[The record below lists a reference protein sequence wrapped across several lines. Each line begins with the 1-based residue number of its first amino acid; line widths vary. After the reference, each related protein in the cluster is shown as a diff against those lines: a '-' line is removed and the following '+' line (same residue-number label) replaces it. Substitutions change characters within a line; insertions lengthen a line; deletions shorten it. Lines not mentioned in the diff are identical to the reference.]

1 MSKLLKGGPIAKII
15 RREIKNK
22 IAEYRSKGIFPKLG
36 VLIAGDD
43 PAVEVYT
50 GMIEKNCGKVGAE
63 FEVFR
68 FAEDISTEKLVNEI
82 TKINKDALVH
92 GLIIMLPLWKNIDE
106 KTILNSI
113 SPDKDIDGVHP
124 VNAGKNVLGEE
135 TFVPSTAQASKDILN
150 YSDIDI
156 TGKHVVIVGRSNIVG
171 KPLAN
176 LLIQKSEGANAT
188 VTVCHSRTKDLKDI
202 CASADILVAAIGSP
216 NFITEEFTNPDQV
229 IVDVGMNESKDQD
242 GNYTLIGDVD
252 FNSVSEIVAAI
263 TPVPGGVS
271 PLTNTALLNNLLKA
285 VEIQTKQN
293 INSMNKF

>member
-1 MSKLLKGGPIAKII
+1 MSKLLKGGPIAKVI
-15 RREIKNK
+15 RKEIKSK
-22 IAEYRSKGIFPKLG
+22 ILEHISKGILPTLS

-50 GMIEKNCGKVGAE
+50 GMIEKNCGKVGAA
-63 FEVFR
+63 FKVYR
-68 FAEDISTEKLVNEI
+68 FAEEISTEKLVTEI
-82 TKINKDALVH
+82 TAINNDPIVH
-92 GLIIMLPLWKNIDE
+92 GLIIMLPLWKHIDE

-124 VNAGKNVLGEE
+124 INVGKNVLGEE

-156 TGKHVVIVGRSNIVG
+156 SGKHVVILGRSNIVG

-176 LLIQKSEGANAT
+176 LLVQKADGANAT
-188 VTVCHSRTKDLKDI
+188 VTVCHSRTKNLKEL
-202 CASADILVAAIGSP
+202 CSSADVLVAAIGSP
-216 NFITEEFTNPDQV
+216 NFITEEFTNPDQI
-229 IVDVGMNESKDQD
+229 IVDVGMNESKDVE
-242 GNYTLIGDVD
+242 GNYMLLGDVD
-252 FNSVSEIVAAI
+252 FNSVAEKVAAI

-285 VEIQTKQN
+285 VKIQTK
-293 INSMNKF
+293 